1 MDVRQHTASHT
12 WAAPWLAMV
21 LCFMLHG
28 CAGHSR
34 DEAAPVVH
42 CDACD
47 VWPDSID
54 LHNGVIVRAVGDSV
68 LQVRVE
74 GNVLRTIPLPAYGA
88 DVSFSYQSD
97 FPVIDALLRLEV
109 SRPRRVRWHPLVPYE
124 LFLNPLEA
132 TYGKELLESRLKNG
146 LVVPLESRR
155 YSWPVVND
163 NAAWLLAASE
173 ICKAGGSRRLLRTL
187 AGVSA
192 NVVGEDCAVARNPS
206 TGLFYGIPRY
216 MAASDTRFPAWMD
229 ASDIFQIQSLGVN
242 VLYWAAL
249 KNLDDVTRDM
259 ARRNER
265 SGLPQL
271 PVDTDSLRHA
281 VNRGMWLPNI
291 GAYSPLLYGF
301 PLCPLQLHGSDDI
314 AQAMAVLTG
323 FASAPMAASVVRNSV
338 PGGGAAQALWAPAA
352 AMVGNT
358 EAYDAAC
365 GAILSSVASGL
376 LSSLPAPA
384 PAIAN
389 PVAGLVLRGFLGMR
403 FAFDGIYFAPSVP
416 CGLPGVKRI
425 RGIRYRRGIIDI
437 NLSGTGNAIASF
449 AVDGKPSEPFFPAAG
464 AAGRHVIDIV
474 LAGNPLPQSSLAP
487 AADATLPPPPVVE
500 WNGGREATI
509 LPAAVV
515 NGRRPG
521 GEVAASYAT
530 FVCLDGVLT
539 AEVLSHT
546 YHLYDAATPVVV
558 QFVSVEDN
566 RFMGFSSRPHLYV
579 PPGMETR
586 VRLADVARG
595 GTKVIEDRRL
605 AERFV
610 ESDRRR
616 NRTLRFDFEAPSEG
630 DYIIDVHYISGLG
643 IVNARRRTA
652 LRALYVDGARKGIF
666 VFPQHSGASLDR
678 DGGYDWQTLTSFS
691 NPLRVSLR
699 KGVNTLELRLYQ
711 PSPVYIDP
719 AANTILADFIR
730 IIPLKTERLKT

>member
-1 MDVRQHTASHT
+1 MDFPLHTAFRS

-21 LCFMLHG
+21 LCLMLHG
-28 CAGHSR
+28 CAGHGRESTV
-34 DEAAPVVH
+34 PVVH
-42 CDACD
+42 GGTCDI
-47 VWPDSID
+47 WPDSID

-68 LQVRVE
+68 MQVRVE
-74 GNVLRTIPLPAYGA
+74 GNVLRTIPLPAFGVEA
-88 DVSFSYQSD
+88 AFSYQSD

-109 SRPRRVRWHPLVPYE
+109 ARPRRLRWHPLLPYE
-124 LFLNPLEA
+124 LFLNPFETA
-132 TYGKELLESRLKNG
+132 YGMELLESRLKNG

-163 NAAWLLAASE
+163 NAAWLMAASE
-173 ICKAGGSRRLLRTL
+173 ICKAGGSRRWLNTL
-187 AGVSA
+187 ADVAAG
-192 NVVGEDCAVARNPS
+192 VVGEDCTVARNPS

-216 MAASDTRFPAWMD
+216 MAAFDARFPAWMD
-229 ASDIFQIQSLGVN
+229 ASDVFQVQSLGVN
-242 VLYWAAL
+242 VLYWAVL
-249 KNLDDVTRDM
+249 RNLDDITRCM

-271 PVDTDSLRHA
+271 PVDADSLRHA
-281 VNRGMWLPNI
+281 VNLGMWIPDI
-291 GAYSPLLYGF
+291 GSYSPLLYGF

-314 AQAMAVLTG
+314 AQAMSVLTG
-323 FASAPMAASVVRNSV
+323 FASSPMAASVVRNSV
-338 PGGGAAQALWAPAA
+338 PGDGAAQALWAPAA
-352 AMVGNT
+352 AMVGNAT
-358 EAYDAAC
+358 AYDAAC
-365 GAILSSVASGL
+365 GALFTSVASGL
-376 LSSLPAPA
+376 LSSLPVTSPSL
-384 PAIAN
+384 AN
-389 PVAGLVLRGFLGMR
+389 PMAGLVLRGFLGLR

-416 CGLPGVKRI
+416 VGLPGVKRI
-425 RGIRYRRGIIDI
+425 KGIRYRRGIIDI

-449 AVDGKPSEPFFPAAG
+449 TVDGKPSEPFFPAAD

-474 LAGNPLPQSSLAP
+474 LAGNPLPQSAMSP
-487 AADATLPPPPVVE
+487 DADASLPSPPVVE

-509 LPAAVV
+509 LPAAVA

-521 GEVAASYAT
+521 GDEASYAT

-539 AEVLSHT
+539 EEVLSHT
-546 YHLYDAATPVVV
+546 YHLYDAASPVVV

-579 PPGMETR
+579 PPGMESR
-586 VRLADVARG
+586 VQLADVARG

-616 NRTLRFDFEAPSEG
+616 NRTLRFDYDAPSHG
-630 DYIIDVHYISGLG
+630 DYIVDVHYISGLG

-652 LRALYVDGARKGIF
+652 LRSLWVDGKRQGIF
-666 VFPQHSGASLDR
+666 VFPQHSGASLER

-691 NPLRVSLR
+691 NPLRVRLR
-699 KGVNTLELRLYQ
+699 KGVNTMELRLYQ

-719 AANTILADFIR
+719 AANTLLADFIR
-730 IIPLKTERLKT
+730 IIPLKT